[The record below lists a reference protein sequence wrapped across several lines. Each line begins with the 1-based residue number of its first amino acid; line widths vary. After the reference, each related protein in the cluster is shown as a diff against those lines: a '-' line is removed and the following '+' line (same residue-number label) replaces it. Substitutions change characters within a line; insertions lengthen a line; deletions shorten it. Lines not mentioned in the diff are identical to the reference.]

1 MRASSLLPGLAATVA
16 VAIAARFAH
25 GLLPL
30 GLQPVFGEV
39 VLAVLLG
46 LIIANIWTLPENLR
60 PGVKFSF
67 QTLLRVAIVLLGA
80 RLSLQQVAAIGGKAL
95 ILIAILMTL
104 ALTLVHHVGRAAGIP
119 PRLAALIGV
128 GTAVCGNSAISA
140 TAPVINASDEE
151 VSFAVATNTLFG
163 TVAVFLYP
171 LLGHLLH
178 MSDAVF
184 GTWAG
189 TAVNDTSQV
198 VAAGFAFSDP
208 AGEIA
213 TAVKLTRNALMG
225 VVIVLMG
232 FLYGGP
238 NQDDEVQDGESPNEE
253 SPNEENQLDGTKSGK
268 ASSVLRRL
276 RQSLPAFV
284 LGFLALAV
292 LNSLGVLDAVSD
304 LAGLDLPA
312 LFTQASKFLILVA
325 LAGVGLGTRLAQM
338 RRIGFKPFLLGLA
351 VATATAVTS
360 LLLIQLLGPATL
372 APALS
377 TTPLTTGGIA
387 P

>member
-238 NQDDEVQDGESPNEE
+238 NQDDEVQDGESPNKE
-253 SPNEENQLDGTKSGK
+253 SPNEESQLDGTKSGK